1 MTLEELNVLLPC
13 HSLEDLTLS
22 RTRQESDE
30 ILSAWSAPYHP
41 AVLASLGK
49 MPAWHSASNPP
60 QEPAG
65 RLILVPRCCDTELP
79 DGWLTKAEDA
89 GAVVLRELT
98 DRDKLIAAILDRLNL
113 ADSDVDAGLV
123 GGFLALGFCHLQVEL
138 ITRQLRYM
146 SNLDETQFER
156 ETLAAAENAI
166 SGDEENA
173 KERLTAAFDLLTEAR
188 EYFYPVETY
197 LIDMTLV
204 APTTLGSK
212 FVGEIDGPAL
222 SNLLLSGETVQ
233 KLAQGQPDHL
243 ARLKEAIENERAT
256 IIGGEFFE
264 LNLPLLP
271 PEAILAQFRRGFES
285 YDKHLACRPKIFC
298 RRRFGLSPMLPQIL
312 AKLGFDGAFHFTLDD
327 GRFPHGNQSKIRW
340 EGLGAASIDALVRL
354 PIDAANS
361 RCFMSLPEKLGDVM
375 DLDHAST
382 AVFAH
387 WPGGAQRWYHDLRR
401 MGEYSPVLGRFTS
414 VDSYFRDTQYVGQ
427 SSRHKADQYQS
438 PYLRQQVAAGEPD
451 PVSRWVRYYRQRTA
465 MDAENTIRTLAH
477 LISGKA
483 AISGQDDELGQLID
497 DATSDGTVAA
507 TDLDDQLKQRETE
520 ALERF
525 GQSLPRTQ
533 EPCRD
538 GILAVNPWSFTRRLC
553 LDVSQLEQLPS
564 IGGPV
569 WAANET
575 EGRKLA
581 IVDVPPMGFTWL
593 RGGTETLTSDVTKK
607 RDGDTKARRRKKKR
621 DALPLAEENVLRND
635 FFEVKLDPITGA
647 IRSLDDYTTRG
658 NRLAQQI
665 AFRLPRSETT
675 QDDWEGDESESRY
688 TIMAADEVSVISAG
702 PLIGR
707 IAVRGRLMD
716 RSGARVA
723 RFSEVLTARR
733 GSRVL
738 EIQIELET
746 DRLPGPNPWDSYYAV
761 RFAWGDATAD
771 VVRSV
776 NSVCM
781 PSEISRIEAPYF
793 VDIRSPKIQTTI
805 LTGGLP
811 YHRRF
816 GLRKL
821 DSILSVKGDTARSFR
836 LGIGVDLK
844 YPMPAALEFLASES
858 VCVQKAPPPTV
869 SSSWLFHLDCRNVI
883 STAWEPLLSED
894 RLIGFRVRLL
904 ETEGR
909 SSQVG
914 LRSFCSLAS
923 AQKVDFLGQ
932 KPEKLNVDG
941 DRLALE
947 IAAHEWVQ
955 VEAEFSPREPVL

>member
-22 RTRQESDE
+22 RNRRESDE

-41 AVLASLGK
+41 AVLARLGQ

-65 RLILVPRCCDTELP
+65 RLILVPHCCDTELP
-79 DGWLTKAEDA
+79 DGWLAKAESA
-89 GAVVLRELT
+89 GAVVFRELS
-98 DRDKLIAAILDRLNL
+98 DRDKLIAAILERLNL
-113 ADSDVDAGLV
+113 DDSDLEPGLI
-123 GGFLALGFCHLQVEL
+123 GSFLALGFCHLQVEL

-146 SNLDETQFER
+146 SNLDETQFQR
-156 ETLAAAENAI
+156 ETLAAAESAV

-173 KERLTAAFDLLTEAR
+173 KERLTAAFDLLTESR

-204 APTTLGSK
+204 APTTLGRA
-212 FVGEIDGPAL
+212 FVGELADRGP
-222 SNLLLSGETVQ
+222 SNLLLSGDAVQELARSQPET
-233 KLAQGQPDHL
+233 LAQ
-243 ARLKEAIENERAT
+243 LKEAIENERAT
-256 IIGGEFFE
+256 IIGGEFSE

-271 PEAILAQFRRGFES
+271 PEAILAQFKRGLDS
-285 YDKHLACRPKIFC
+285 YERHLGCRPKIFC

-665 AFRLPRSETT
+665 AFRLPRPETPE
-675 QDDWEGDESESRY
+675 DDWEGDESESRY
-688 TIMAADEVSVISAG
+688 TIMAADEVSVASAG
-702 PLIGR
+702 PIIGQ
-707 IAVRGRLMD
+707 IVVRGRLMD

-723 RFSEVLTARR
+723 RFTEVLLARR

-738 EIQIELET
+738 ELQIDLEME
-746 DRLPGPNPWDSYYAV
+746 RLPSSNPWDSYYAV

-776 NSVCM
+776 NSVAL
-781 PSEISRIEAPYF
+781 PSEVSRLEAPYF
-793 VDIRSPKIQTTI
+793 VDIRSPKVQTTI

-844 YPMPAALEFLASES
+844 YPMPAALEFLASGS
-858 VCVQKAPPPTV
+858 VCAEEAPPPAV
-869 SSSWLFHLDCRNVI
+869 ASSWLFHLDSRNVI
-883 STAWEPLLSED
+883 ATAWEPLVSED

-909 SSQVG
+909 SSQVA
-914 LRSFCSLAS
+914 LRSFRSLAS
-923 AQKVDFLGQ
+923 ARRVDFLGQ
-932 KPEKLNVDG
+932 QPEELSIGG
-941 DRLALE
+941 DRLGLK

-955 VEAEFSPREPVL
+955 VEAEFSS

>member
-22 RTRQESDE
+22 RNRRESDE

-41 AVLASLGK
+41 AVLARLGQ

-65 RLILVPRCCDTELP
+65 RLILVPHCCDTELP
-79 DGWLTKAEDA
+79 DGWLAKAESA
-89 GAVVLRELT
+89 GAVVFRELS
-98 DRDKLIAAILDRLNL
+98 DRDKLIAAILERLNL
-113 ADSDVDAGLV
+113 DDSDLEPGLI
-123 GGFLALGFCHLQVEL
+123 GSFLALGFCHLQVEL

-146 SNLDETQFER
+146 SNLDETQFQR
-156 ETLAAAENAI
+156 ETLAAAESAV

-173 KERLTAAFDLLTEAR
+173 KERLTAAFDLLTESR

-204 APTTLGSK
+204 APTTLGRA
-212 FVGEIDGPAL
+212 FVGELADRGP
-222 SNLLLSGETVQ
+222 SNLLLSGDAVQELARSQPET
-233 KLAQGQPDHL
+233 LAQ
-243 ARLKEAIENERAT
+243 LKEAIENERAT
-256 IIGGEFFE
+256 IIGGEFSE

-271 PEAILAQFRRGFES
+271 PEAILAQFKRGLDS
-285 YDKHLACRPKIFC
+285 YERHLGCRPKIFC

-340 EGLGAASIDALVRL
+340 EGLGGASIDALVRL

-361 RCFMSLPEKLGDVM
+361 RYFMNLPEKLGDVM

-569 WAANET
+569 WATNET

-593 RGGTETLTSDVTKK
+593 GGGTETLTSDEAKK
-607 RDGDTKARRRKKKR
+607 RDPGKKARRRKKKK
-621 DALPLAEENVLRND
+621 DDLPLAEENVLRND

-665 AFRLPRSETT
+665 AFRLPRSETPE
-675 QDDWEGDESESRY
+675 DDWEGDESESRY
-688 TIMAADEVSVISAG
+688 TIMAADEVTVMSAG
-702 PLIGR
+702 PIVGR
-707 IAVRGRLMD
+707 IRVRGRLMD
-716 RSGARVA
+716 RSGVHVA
-723 RFSEVLTARR
+723 RFTEVLSAQR

-738 EIQIELET
+738 ELQIDLDM
-746 DRLPGPNPWDSYYAV
+746 DRLPGSNPWDSYYAV

-776 NSVCM
+776 NSVGL
-781 PSEISRIEAPYF
+781 PTDVSRLEAPYF
-793 VDIRSPKIQTTI
+793 VDVRSPNVQTTI

-844 YPMPAALEFLASES
+844 YPMPAALEFLAPQS
-858 VCVQKAPPPTV
+858 VSVDRSPRPGVA
-869 SSSWLFHLDCRNVI
+869 SSWLFHLDSRNVI
-883 STAWEPLLSED
+883 ATAWEPLISKD
-894 RLIGFRVRLL
+894 CGIGFRVRLL

-914 LRSFCSLAS
+914 LRSFRSLAS
-923 AQKVDFLGQ
+923 AQKVGFLGQ
-932 KPEKLNVDG
+932 DPDDLKIDG
-941 DRLALE
+941 DRLVLE
-947 IAAHEWVQ
+947 MAAHEWVQ
-955 VEAEFSPREPVL
+955 VEAKFAP

>member
-1 MTLEELNVLLPC
+1 MTLETLNVLLPC

-22 RTRQESDE
+22 RNRRESDE

-41 AVLASLGK
+41 AVLAKFGQ

-65 RLILVPRCCDTELP
+65 RLILIPHCCDTELP
-79 DGWLTKAEDA
+79 DGWLAKAENV
-89 GAVVLRELT
+89 GAVVFRELL
-98 DRDKLIAAILDRLNL
+98 DRDKLIAAILDSLNL
-113 ADSDVDAGLV
+113 DDSDLEPGLI

-146 SNLDETQFER
+146 SNLDETQFQR
-156 ETLAAAENAI
+156 ETLGAAESAI
-166 SGDEENA
+166 AGDEENA
-173 KERLTAAFDLLTEAR
+173 NQRLTAAFDLLTEAR

-197 LIDMTLV
+197 LVDMTLV
-204 APTTLGSK
+204 APTTLGRP
-212 FVGEIDGPAL
+212 FVGELADRGH
-222 SNLLLSGETVQ
+222 SNLLLSGDTVE
-233 KLAQGQPDHL
+233 KLARSQPETL
-243 ARLKEAIENERAT
+243 AQLKEAIENERAT
-256 IIGGEFFE
+256 IIGGEFAE
-264 LNLPLLP
+264 LDLPLLP
-271 PEAILAQFRRGFES
+271 PEAILAQFKLGLDS
-285 YDKHLACRPKIFC
+285 YDRHLACRPKIFC

-361 RCFMSLPEKLGDVM
+361 RYFMNLPEKLGDVM

-387 WPGGAQRWYHDLRR
+387 WPGGARRWYHDLRR

-414 VDSYFRDTQYVGQ
+414 VDGYFRDTQYVGQ

-451 PVSRWVRYYRQRTA
+451 PISRWVRYYRQRTA
-465 MDAENTIRTLAH
+465 IDAANTIRTLAD
-477 LISGKA
+477 LISGQGPKTVTV
-483 AISGQDDELGQLID
+483 QDDEVARQID
-497 DATSDGTVAA
+497 HATTDGTIAA
-507 TDLDDQLKQRETE
+507 TDPNDQLKQRETE

-525 GQSLPRTQ
+525 SQSLPRTP
-533 EPCRD
+533 ESPRD
-538 GILAVNPWSFTRRLC
+538 GILAVNPWTFTRRLC

-569 WAANET
+569 WATSET

-581 IVDVPPMGFTWL
+581 IVDVPPMGFAWL
-593 RGGTETLTSDVTKK
+593 GGGTETLTSDGAKK
-607 RDGDTKARRRKKKR
+607 PDPGKKARRRKKKR
-621 DALPLAEENVLRND
+621 DDLPLAEENVLRND
-635 FFEVKLDPITGA
+635 FFEVKLDPITGS
-647 IRSLDDYTTRG
+647 IHSLDDYTTRG

-665 AFRLPRSETT
+665 AFRLPRSETR
-675 QDDWEGDESESRY
+675 QDEWEGDDSESRY
-688 TIMAADEVSVISAG
+688 TIMAADEISVISAG
-702 PLIGR
+702 PIIGR
-707 IAVRGRLMD
+707 IVVRGRLMD
-716 RSGARVA
+716 RSGDRVA
-723 RFSEVLTARR
+723 RFTEVLTARR
-733 GSRVL
+733 GSRIL
-738 EIQIELET
+738 ELQIDLDME
-746 DRLPGPNPWDSYYAV
+746 RLPGPNPWDSYYAV

-771 VVRSV
+771 LVRSV
-776 NSVCM
+776 NSVSL
-781 PSEISRIEAPYF
+781 PTDVSRLEAPYF
-793 VDIRSPKIQTTI
+793 VDIRSPKVRTTV

-811 YHRRF
+811 YHKRF

-844 YPMPAALEFLASES
+844 YPMPAALEFLAPRS
-858 VCVQKAPPPTV
+858 VCVEKAPPPAV
-869 SSSWLFHLDCRNVI
+869 ASSWLFHLDSRNVI
-883 STAWEPLLSED
+883 ATAWEPLVSED
-894 RLIGFRVRLL
+894 REIGFRVRLL

-909 SSQVG
+909 SSQVA
-914 LRSFCSLAS
+914 LRSFRSLAS
-923 AQKVDFLGQ
+923 ARKIDFLGKQ
-932 KPEKLNVDG
+932 PEELPTGG
-941 DRLALE
+941 DRLGLE

-955 VEAEFSPREPVL
+955 VEAEFAG

>member
-22 RTRQESDE
+22 RNRRESDE

-41 AVLASLGK
+41 AVLASLGQ
-49 MPAWHSASNPP
+49 MPAWHSASSPP

-65 RLILVPRCCDTELP
+65 RLILVPGCCDTELP
-79 DGWLTKAEDA
+79 DGWLAKAEDA
-89 GAVVLRELT
+89 GAVVFRELL
-98 DRDKLIAAILDRLNL
+98 DRDKLIAAILHELDLD
-113 ADSDVDAGLV
+113 DSDLEPGLI

-146 SNLDETQFER
+146 SNLDETQFQR
-156 ETLAAAENAI
+156 ETLTAAESAI
-166 SGDEENA
+166 AGDEENA

-204 APTTLGSK
+204 APTTLGRQ
-212 FVGEIDGPAL
+212 FVGELADRGP
-222 SNLLLSGETVQ
+222 SNLLLSGDTVG
-233 KLAQGQPDHL
+233 KLAQNQPETL
-243 ARLKEAIENERAT
+243 ALLKEAVEDERAT
-256 IIGGEFFE
+256 IIGGEFAE

-271 PEAILAQFRRGFES
+271 SEAILAQFRRGFGS

-312 AKLGFDGAFHFTLDD
+312 SKLGFDGAFHFTLDD

-361 RCFMSLPEKLGDVM
+361 RYFMNLPEKLGDVM

-401 MGEYSPVLGRFTS
+401 MGEYSPVLGHFTS

-438 PYLRQQVAAGEPD
+438 PYLRQEVAAGEPD
-451 PVSRWVRYYRQRTA
+451 PISRWVRYYRQRTA
-465 MDAENTIRTLAH
+465 IDAANTIQTMADLV
-477 LISGKA
+477 SGQGPKTV
-483 AISGQDDELGQLID
+483 QDDELARQID
-497 DATSDGTVAA
+497 DASADSKIAA
-507 TDLDDQLKQRETE
+507 TDLDGQLERRETE
-520 ALERF
+520 ALESF
-525 GQSLPRTQ
+525 SQSLPRTG
-533 EPCRD
+533 EPHRD

-569 WAANET
+569 WATNET

-593 RGGTETLTSDVTKK
+593 GGGTETLTSDEAKK
-607 RDGDTKARRRKKKR
+607 RDPGKKARRRKKKK
-621 DALPLAEENVLRND
+621 DDLPLAEENVLRND

-665 AFRLPRSETT
+665 ALRLPRPETPE
-675 QDDWEGDESESRY
+675 DDWEGDESESRY
-688 TIMAADEVSVISAG
+688 TIMAADEISVVSAG
-702 PLIGR
+702 PIIGR
-707 IAVRGRLMD
+707 IVVRGRLMD
-716 RSGARVA
+716 RSGTRVA
-723 RFSEVLTARR
+723 RFTEVLSARR

-738 EIQIELET
+738 ELQIDLDME
-746 DRLPGPNPWDSYYAV
+746 RLPGAHPWDSYYAV

-771 VVRSV
+771 LVRSV
-776 NSVCM
+776 NSVGLATDV
-781 PSEISRIEAPYF
+781 SRLEAPYF
-793 VDIRSPKIQTTI
+793 VDVRSPKVQTTI

-821 DSILSVKGDTARSFR
+821 DSILCVNGDTARSFR

-858 VCVQKAPPPTV
+858 VCVQKAPPPAV
-869 SSSWLFHLDCRNVI
+869 ASSWLFHLDSRNVI
-883 STAWEPLLSED
+883 ATAWEPLLSED
-894 RLIGFRVRLL
+894 RGIGFRVRLL

-914 LRSFCSLAS
+914 LRSFRSLAS

-932 KPEKLNVDG
+932 QPETLNVKD

-947 IAAHEWVQ
+947 MAAHEWVQ
-955 VEAEFSPREPVL
+955 IEAEFSP

>member
-1 MTLEELNVLLPC
+1 MTLEELNILLPC
-13 HSLEDLTLS
+13 HSLEDLSLS
-22 RTRQESDE
+22 RNRRESDE

-41 AVLASLGK
+41 AVLARLGH

-65 RLILVPRCCDTELP
+65 RLILVPHCCDTELP
-79 DGWLTKAEDA
+79 EGWLAKAEDS
-89 GAVVLRELT
+89 GAVVLRDLE
-98 DRDKLIAAILDRLNL
+98 DRDKLIAAILGYLNL
-113 ADSDVDAGLV
+113 DDCDLDPGLI

-146 SNLDETQFER
+146 SNLDESQFQR
-156 ETLAAAENAI
+156 ETLAAAEKAVA
-166 SGDEENA
+166 GDAEEA

-204 APTTLGSK
+204 APTTLGRP
-212 FVGEIDGPAL
+212 FVAELTDRGP
-222 SNLLLSGETVQ
+222 SNLLLSGDTVE
-233 KLAQGQPDHL
+233 KLARSQPQTL
-243 ARLKEAIENERAT
+243 AQLKQAIESERAT
-256 IIGGEFFE
+256 IIGGEFSE

-271 PEAILAQFRRGFES
+271 PEAILAQFKLGLGS
-285 YDKHLACRPKIFC
+285 YDNHLACRPKIFC

-312 AKLGFDGAFHFTLDD
+312 AKLGFDGAVHFTLDD

-361 RCFMSLPEKLGDVM
+361 RYFMNLPEKLGDVM

-387 WPGGAQRWYHDLRR
+387 WPGGARRWYQDLRR
-401 MGEYSPVLGRFTS
+401 MGEYSSVLGRFTS
-414 VDSYFRDTQYVGQ
+414 VQSYFRDTQYVGQ
-427 SSRHKADQYQS
+427 SSRHKADEYRS
-438 PYLRQQVAAGEPD
+438 PYLRQDVTAGEPD
-451 PVSRWVRYYRQRTA
+451 PISRWVRYYRQRTA
-465 MDAENTIRTLAH
+465 VYAADTIRVLAD
-477 LISGKA
+477 LV
-483 AISGQDDELGQLID
+483 SGQGPKDVPDDELVRQID
-497 DATSDGTVAA
+497 HATVDSTIAA
-507 TDLDDQLKQRETE
+507 ADLDDQLKRRQTE
-520 ALERF
+520 ALECF
-525 GQSLPRTQ
+525 SQSLPRTGESHQ
-533 EPCRD
+533 N
-538 GILAVNPWSFTRRLC
+538 GILAVNPWSFTRRVC

-569 WAANET
+569 WAANEA
-575 EGRKLA
+575 EGTKLA

-593 RGGTETLTSDVTKK
+593 GGGTKTLTSDGAKK
-607 RDGDTKARRRKKKR
+607 QDPAKKARRRKKKR
-621 DALPLAEENVLRND
+621 VDLPLAEENLLRND
-635 FFEVKLDPITGA
+635 FFEVKLDPLTGA

-665 AFRLPRSETT
+665 AFRLPRQETPE
-675 QDDWEGDESESRY
+675 DDWEGDESESRY
-688 TIMAADEVSVISAG
+688 TIMVADEVSVTSSG
-702 PLIGR
+702 PIMGR
-707 IAVRGRLMD
+707 IVVRGRLMD

-723 RFSEVLTARR
+723 RFTEVLSVRR

-738 EIQIELET
+738 ELEI
-746 DRLPGPNPWDSYYAV
+746 DLDMERLPGPNPWDSYYAV

-771 VVRSV
+771 LVRSV
-776 NSVCM
+776 NSVGL
-781 PSEISRIEAPYF
+781 PTDVSRLEAPYF
-793 VDIRSPKIQTTI
+793 VDVRSPKVQTTI

-821 DSILSVKGDTARSFR
+821 DSILSVQGDTARSFR

-844 YPMPAALEFLASES
+844 YPMPAALEFLASAA
-858 VCVQKAPPPTV
+858 VCVEKAPPPAIA
-869 SSSWLFHLDCRNVI
+869 SSWLFHLDSRNVI
-883 STAWEPLLSED
+883 ATAWEPLVSEE

-914 LRSFCSLAS
+914 LRSFRSLAS
-923 AQKVDFLGQ
+923 ARKVDFLGQ
-932 KPEKLNVDG
+932 QPEELNVDG
-941 DRLALE
+941 DRLGMR

-955 VEAEFSPREPVL
+955 IEAEFSP